1 MRRFVHAAAVVG
13 LLASVPLTYAC
24 NREPDVKEQVANSL
38 EQANIEDVNV
48 DWDEDGKIVHL
59 KGKVDSTD
67 ERQRAEQIAMAA
79 VGTSGTVLNELTV
92 EGMNDASADNL
103 DGEIRDRLA
112 EMVERDPTLKERDI
126 DFDVNNGVVT
136 IKGEV
141 HSADEKNRVGEMV
154 KAAPGVKDFANGLEI
169 RADQ

>member
-1 MRRFVHAAAVVG
+1 MRRFVHAAAIVG

-92 EGMNDASADNL
+92 EGMNDATADNL

>member
-1 MRRFVHAAAVVG
+1 MRRFIHAAAVVG

-92 EGMNDASADNL
+92 EGMNDATADNL

-141 HSADEKNRVGEMV
+141 H
-154 KAAPGVKDFANGLEI
+154 
-169 RADQ
+169 

>member
-13 LLASVPLTYAC
+13 LLAAVPLTYAC

-92 EGMNDASADNL
+92 EGMNDATADNL

>member
-1 MRRFVHAAAVVG
+1 MRRFVHAAAVTG
-13 LLASVPLTYAC
+13 LLASMPLTYAC
-24 NREPDVKEQVANSL
+24 NREPDVKEQVADSL

-48 DWDEDGKIVHL
+48 DWDADGKIVHL
-59 KGKVDSTD
+59 KGKVDSTE

-126 DFDVNNGVVT
+126 DFDVNNAVVT